1 MTQEQFDNYRFGIK
15 TEISVIP
22 GEWEKVTEVNFEDRT
37 VAIERGQ
44 IYNFNE
50 VLEFV
55 ENKYLD
61 KNNI

>member
-50 VLEFV
+50 VR
-55 ENKYLD
+55 D
-61 KNNI
+61 IIG